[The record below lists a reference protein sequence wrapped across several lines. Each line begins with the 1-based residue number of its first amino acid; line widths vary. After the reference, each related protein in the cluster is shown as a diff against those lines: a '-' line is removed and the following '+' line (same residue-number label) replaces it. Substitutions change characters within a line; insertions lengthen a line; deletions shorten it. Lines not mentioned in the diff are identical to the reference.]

1 MKTRTLLVLSALCAA
16 VILVAGLVFVL
27 KIQ

>member
-16 VILVAGLVFVL
+16 AILVAGLVFVL
-27 KIQ
+27 KIS